1 MRFPRLVPLVSLA
14 LVLALG
20 WAGQARS
27 VAEPDADPDLER
39 GAALYAMC
47 EQCHGEAGE
56 GSALLLAPSIAGL
69 EPWYIEVELR
79 KFRSGARGGHPADVA
94 GLRMRPMSRW
104 LTGDPDIAAV
114 AAYIGSMQS
123 DFEPTLD
130 GDAAKGAATYVL
142 CSSCHGADGSGNQ
155 TMSAPSLTRT
165 IDWYQLTQLENFKKG
180 VRGGAKDPEGA
191 LMRGFATMLADDQAM
206 KDVIAHVMTL
216 RK

>member
-27 VAEPDADPDLER
+27 VAESEAAPDLER

-47 EQCHGEAGE
+47 EQCHGPDGE

-79 KFRSGARGGHPADVA
+79 KFRSGARGEHPADVA

-123 DFEPTLD
+123 DFELTLD
-130 GDAAKGAATYVL
+130 GDAAKGAATYAL
-142 CSSCHGADGSGNQ
+142 CSACHAADGSGNQ

-165 IDWYQLTQLENFKKG
+165 SDWYQLTQLENFKKG